1 MLSKIQGL
9 RFPDEYVIKF
19 FFKHNLHKV
28 KKTVLECGCGDGNNL
43 MLFREFGWNVIGIDH
58 DKKRLRNAQ
67 MNLKQIKK
75 EKDVNLIH
83 QDLSFSID
91 QKLKKATC
99 SLDVILLPN
108 VLNYLSRES
117 VENLLVSLRNIVKPG
132 GLIFSRTRT
141 TKDYRYGKGLKTEKN
156 GYILEIKETGE
167 TGLLNVFYPRL
178 EIQKMLEDY
187 LGLDP
192 HSAAALKVIHEN
204 IQCGKKIINQDI
216 VIWGQTFERKY

>member
-58 DKKRLRNAQ
+58 DKKSLHNAEV
-67 MNLKQIKK
+67 NLKQIRKNKK
-75 EKDVNLIH
+75 IRLIH
-83 QDLSFSID
+83 QDLSADISPETK
-91 QKLKKATC
+91 KLSC

-108 VLNYLSRES
+108 VLYYLNRES
-117 VENLLVSLRNIVKPG
+117 AKKLLIYLRNIVKPR

-141 TKDYRYGKGLKTEKN
+141 TKDYRYGKGLKTERN
-156 GYILEIKETGE
+156 GYILQIKETGE
-167 TGLLNVFYPRL
+167 AGLLNVFYPRS
-178 EIQKMLEDY
+178 EIQKMLKDY

-192 HSAAALKVIHEN
+192 QTATALKVINEN
-204 IQCGKKIINQDI
+204 VQCGKKIINQDT
-216 VIWGQTFERKY
+216 VIWGQTVERKY